1 METPGSARVT
11 RSRSRLAT
19 PVAGKPPTPARAS
32 CGGNGG
38 GGGRRGALCDLTND
52 SPIAGTVLDA
62 KRSARRDAVKAAA
75 ASPTAAEAAD
85 MAAAA
90 HGSPAAEAA
99 AAAKAGA
106 QGEDILRAQVTA
118 LLRMKDG
125 PCSLEAS
132 PVLQLQ
138 WPSPAASAA
147 PTPANTP
154 VGGAV
159 ATAAEAGAA
168 TANLL
173 MAAAAATAA
182 AAQLDSLPAAS
193 PAAASVD
200 CKWSTQPAQGSPPG
214 AGAIFVRT
222 PVVAGPQGPVHAR
235 WRPSLAPFAMPA
247 SRSLLSR
254 EGWQDDGM
262 PGGGMDSDTDSEWE
276 ESADGGGDSGE
287 EEPLDEETEA
297 GRRGAA
303 EDKAWVDFCAEL
315 NAVHISELGIAPLK
329 GMPSPAGKHIRFV
342 DDDNDGGNGNGFGG
356 PNTTTTGASPP
367 RAGRRQPTSAVRL
380 AGVPAHRGSH
390 IRFSE

>member
-19 PVAGKPPTPARAS
+19 PVA
-32 CGGNGG
+32 
-38 GGGRRGALCDLTND
+38 GRRGALCDLTND

-99 AAAKAGA
+99 MAEKAGA

-125 PCSLEAS
+125 PCSPESS

-138 WPSPAASAA
+138 WPSSAASAA

-154 VGGAV
+154 VGGPV
-159 ATAAEAGAA
+159 PTAAEAGAA
-168 TANLL
+168 TASLL

-182 AAQLDSLPAAS
+182 AQLDSLPVAS
-193 PAAASVD
+193 PAAASGN
-200 CKWSTQPAQGSPPG
+200 CKWSMQPAQGSPPG
-214 AGAIFVRT
+214 AGAIVVRT

-235 WRPSLAPFAMPA
+235 WRPSPAPFAMPA

-254 EGWQDDGM
+254 EGWHNDSVKGDGT
-262 PGGGMDSDTDSEWE
+262 DSDTDSEWE
-276 ESADGGGDSGE
+276 ESGDGGGDSGE
-287 EEPLDEETEA
+287 EEPLGEETEA

-342 DDDNDGGNGNGFGG
+342 DDNNDGGNGNGFSG

-367 RAGRRQPTSAVRL
+367 QAGRRQPTSAVRL
-380 AGVPAHRGSH
+380 ARVPAHRGSH

>member
-19 PVAGKPPTPARAS
+19 PVAGKPPSPARAGG
-32 CGGNGG
+32 GGN

-62 KRSARRDAVKAAA
+62 KRSARRDAVKAAV
-75 ASPTAAEAAD
+75 ASPTVFEAADIATAEAAV
-85 MAAAA
+85 
-90 HGSPAAEAA
+90 AE
-99 AAAKAGA
+99 KAGA

-125 PCSLEAS
+125 PCSPEAS
-132 PVLQLQ
+132 PILQLQ

-147 PTPANTP
+147 PTPTNTP

-159 ATAAEAGAA
+159 ANAAEAGAA
-168 TANLL
+168 TASLL
-173 MAAAAATAA
+173 IAAAAATA

-193 PAAASVD
+193 PAAASGD

-214 AGAIFVRT
+214 ACAIVVRT
-222 PVVAGPQGPVHAR
+222 PVVAGPQGPMHAR

-254 EGWQDDGM
+254 EGWHNDAVT
-262 PGGGMDSDTDSEWE
+262 GGGMDSDTDSEWE
-276 ESADGGGDSGE
+276 ESGCGGDESGE

-315 NAVHISELGIAPLK
+315 NAVHISDLGIAPLK

-342 DDDNDGGNGNGFGG
+342 DNDNDDGNGNGFGG
-356 PNTTTTGASPP
+356 PNTTTAGASPP
-367 RAGRRQPTSAVRL
+367 RAGCRQPTSAVRL